1 MKKISKEDII
11 KVLNNWEFGAT
22 MKDGSYVKGVKNEY
36 YGGVAKEIL
45 SLVEKCSVLDAVII
59 RCDFEENTECKN
71 QNIKYTTGH
80 CVNCGGLAIDL

>member
-1 MKKISKEDII
+1 MNENLKDII
-11 KVLNNWEFGAT
+11 DCIIRFDDTESIEAKGRYFDVIQKDLRKEVNNVVLF
-22 MKDGSYVKGVKNEY
+22 
-36 YGGVAKEIL
+36 
-45 SLVEKCSVLDAVII
+45 DAIT